1 MILRPGEKAIAIV
14 LPEAR
19 AIALVEAARAAGRLA
34 GPETVRLEGF
44 VMVAEAAFERLSNGF
59 RTGFGSPVRQPGRTG
74 PEPDGAAGECGGEEG
89 A

>member
-44 VMVAEAAFERLSNGF
+44 VMVAEAAFERLSNGV
-59 RTGFGSPVRQPGRTG
+59 RESCETARLDRAGTGRGGR
-74 PEPDGAAGECGGEEG
+74 
-89 A
+89 